1 MFLKGYKIYLISAV
15 SAVGISCL
23 YNFVFLFNLYE
34 LFQTTSFIEFTTNEN
49 IKLMHAL
56 AWIFSVFVV
65 VYCVILFNYSWKD
78 SFIRRNFK
86 GWNKQSVNI
95 TTNIFLYLLLSLL
108 AYILFRSLPHNVEVY
123 SIVFF
128 LGKFIF
134 AEISA
139 LIIVSLLIADRTL
152 KRNKEVMVQL
162 QIENKKAELQGLKE
176 QISPHFLFNTLNTLI
191 SVIRTEEKSES
202 IVFVENLSSVYR
214 YLLDNQSLDTVKL
227 GDELSFV
234 KSYLYLLKKRF
245 GDDLKIN
252 INISSEI
259 ENNSV
264 PPFAL
269 QMLIENAIK
278 HNVHTDNHPLEIKIE
293 QIGTHIRVENNLN
306 PKPVTESLGIGL
318 VNLSKRFKLIA
329 GKEINITKSDLSF
342 SVSIPFISQ

>member
-1 MFLKGYKIYLISAV
+1 MFLKAYKIHIISTVA
-15 SAVGISCL
+15 AIGISCL
-23 YNFVFLFNLYE
+23 YNFVFLFNLYG
-34 LFQTTSFIEFTTNEN
+34 LLQTTSFIEFTTDEN
-49 IKLMHAL
+49 IKFMHAL
-56 AWIFSVFVV
+56 AWIFSDFVV
-65 VYCVILFNYSWKD
+65 VYCVILFNYSWKE
-78 SFIRRNFK
+78 SFIRKNLK
-86 GWNKQSVNI
+86 GWNKQFVNI

-123 SIVFF
+123 SIVSF
-128 LGKFIF
+128 LEKFIF
-134 AEISA
+134 AEIPA
-139 LIIVSLLIADRTL
+139 LIIAYLLLAN
-152 KRNKEVMVQL
+152 KNAQRNKEVMVQL

-202 IVFVENLSSVYR
+202 IDFVENLSSVYR
-214 YLLDNQSLDTVKL
+214 YILDNQSLDTVKL
-227 GDELSFV
+227 GDELSFL

-245 GDDLKIN
+245 GGDLKIN

-278 HNVHTDNHPLEIKIE
+278 HNILTDNHPLEIKIK

-306 PKPVTESLGIGL
+306 PKIVTESLGIGL
-318 VNLSKRFKLIA
+318 VNLNKRFQLIA

>member
-1 MFLKGYKIYLISAV
+1 MLFKYYKIHIISAV
-15 SAVGISCL
+15 SASVISCL
-23 YNFVFLFNLYE
+23 YNFVFLFNLYK
-34 LFQTTSFIEFTTNEN
+34 LFQTTSFIEFTTDEKVEF
-49 IKLMHAL
+49 IYAL
-56 AWIFSVFVV
+56 AWLFIVLFVV
-65 VYCVILFNYSWKD
+65 LCIIIFNYSWKD
-78 SFIRRNFK
+78 NFTRRYFI
-86 GWNKQSVNI
+86 GWNKQLANI
-95 TTNIFLYLLLSLL
+95 ISNIFLYLLLSFL
-108 AYILFRSLPHNVEVY
+108 AYILFKTLPDNVEIY
-123 SIVFF
+123 SLTFF

-139 LIIVSLLIADRTL
+139 LFIAYVLVTN
-152 KRNKEVMVQL
+152 RNEKQNREAISKL
-162 QIENKKAELQGLKE
+162 QIETKKSEIQGLKE

-202 IVFVENLSSVYR
+202 IDFVENLSSVYR
-214 YLLDNQSLDTVKL
+214 YILDNQSLDILKV
-227 GDELSFV
+227 GEELTFL

-252 INISSEI
+252 INISSDI

-278 HNVHTDNHPLEIKIE
+278 HNVFEDNHPLEIKIE

-306 PKPVTESLGIGL
+306 PKLVTESLGIGL
-318 VNLSKRFKLIA
+318 VNLNKRFKLIA

-342 SVSIPFISQ
+342 SVSIPLIK